1 MWSAWLLH
9 GRVVQ
14 IYIGNLNNFFSDGSY
29 IAEPTRC
36 QSRERLVR
44 IAVLLLLTRAMRRI
58 SWNILLQEGD
68 ERFDPHVAGAG
79 AISDSQSEPTVRGA
93 EVQSTRGYCF
103 RFADVFL
110 PAGPFAEGF
119 LAADFAAADFIRVRA
134 AGFRFGLG
142 FACAALPAFPPAM
155 PPTTA
160 PTAAPS
166 GPKSDPSAA
175 PAATPP
181 AIPKFEVVSADFIS
195 AFLVFAISRPP

>member
-1 MWSAWLLH
+1 LFPQLT
-9 GRVVQ
+9 
-14 IYIGNLNNFFSDGSY
+14 IGHS
-29 IAEPTRC
+29 
-36 QSRERLVR
+36 
-44 IAVLLLLTRAMRRI
+44 
-58 SWNILLQEGD
+58 ILAN
-68 ERFDPHVAGAG
+68 V
-79 AISDSQSEPTVRGA
+79 SEA
-93 EVQSTRGYCF
+93 KYTRGYCF

-110 PAGPFAEGF
+110 PADRFAEGF
-119 LAADFAAADFIRVRA
+119 LVADFAAADLIRVRS

-142 FACAALPAFPPAM
+142 FACPALPAAFPAM

-181 AIPKFEVVSADFIS
+181 AVPNFDVVSPDFIS